1 MIITQDIRKWAKEYE
16 GEKFHSIL
24 ADPPYALVSIT
35 KRFGRTSLGDDTYTS
50 DKVRNGSDSYSR
62 LIATGFM
69 GQAWDNEVA
78 FDPELWYDLGQHL
91 YPGAYLLAFGGTR
104 TFHRLAC
111 AIEDAGFEIRDT
123 MMWLYGCLSEDTE
136 ILTVNG
142 WEHYHKNITI
152 NPVLCYNIDDDSFE
166 FHKPTKSYSYANKHT
181 AYHIQSDNT
190 DQIVSRNHRC
200 LIERSGRKVFVYAEE
215 LEDQE
220 NIPFLESLRDLPET
234 ISYPQFGASI
244 KKQDLLERVYSSDSC
259 CTATSNTQA
268 DRAKKNNTNLLC
280 GLWKRKVDS
289 KFLAKEDKS
298 PNLLKKMQRC
308 FARTGVEE
316 TRLQGPSEL
325 ETRKRASTQRKNDW
339 REKLGVE
346 GRGNILQNAWELCG
360 RKIRALSERVFG
372 YGAQRWLC
380 YGTSPDSGAISREIP
395 LGVGMRPSYQSRC
408 NRQPI
413 RESNA
418 IQDKSGAQNIRR
430 TRATITPIEY
440 SGNVWCVEV
449 PTGVFVARRNGK
461 IFITGN
467 SGFPKSHNI
476 GRAIDKQ
483 AGAKREV
490 VGIQKH
496 PTSDDRTG
504 DKSPYQAENSHL
516 NGEFEIT
523 APATDMAKIWDGYG
537 TALKPAF
544 EPIIV
549 ARKPVEG
556 TIANNCVTYGSGA
569 LNIDGCRVEGEPWAW
584 GTQTDIRGG
593 GYDNK
598 RPPDGDV
605 YARNVES
612 NPKGRWPANLITDG
626 SEEVLEGFPNS
637 NGSKPIRRKEGFRR
651 FNGTDYS
658 GGKEYTTPAYESP
671 GYADSGSAARFFYC
685 AKVSPAERNA
695 GLEKNSHPTLKPI
708 ALTEYLARLI

>member
-123 MMWLYGCLSEDTE
+123 MMWIYG
-136 ILTVNG
+136 
-142 WEHYHKNITI
+142 
-152 NPVLCYNIDDDSFE
+152 
-166 FHKPTKSYSYANKHT
+166 
-181 AYHIQSDNT
+181 
-190 DQIVSRNHRC
+190 
-200 LIERSGRKVFVYAEE
+200 
-215 LEDQE
+215 
-220 NIPFLESLRDLPET
+220 
-234 ISYPQFGASI
+234 
-244 KKQDLLERVYSSDSC
+244 
-259 CTATSNTQA
+259 
-268 DRAKKNNTNLLC
+268 
-280 GLWKRKVDS
+280 
-289 KFLAKEDKS
+289 
-298 PNLLKKMQRC
+298 
-308 FARTGVEE
+308 
-316 TRLQGPSEL
+316 
-325 ETRKRASTQRKNDW
+325 
-339 REKLGVE
+339 
-346 GRGNILQNAWELCG
+346 
-360 RKIRALSERVFG
+360 
-372 YGAQRWLC
+372 
-380 YGTSPDSGAISREIP
+380 
-395 LGVGMRPSYQSRC
+395 
-408 NRQPI
+408 
-413 RESNA
+413 
-418 IQDKSGAQNIRR
+418 
-430 TRATITPIEY
+430 
-440 SGNVWCVEV
+440 
-449 PTGVFVARRNGK
+449 
-461 IFITGN
+461 

-523 APATDMAKIWDGYG
+523 APATDMAKTWDGYG

-569 LNIDGCRVEGEPWAW
+569 LNIDGCRVEGESIP
-584 GTQTDIRGG
+584 I
-593 GYDNK
+593 NK
-598 RPPDGDV
+598 LEEWSGFGQKERPDYV
-605 YARNVES
+605 QEMN
-612 NPKGRWPANLITDG
+612 NKGRWPANLITDG
-626 SEEVLEGFPNS
+626 SEEVLEGFPNTKS
-637 NGSKPIRRKEGFRR
+637 GKMGEWNTRHTDGSPNGIYGR
-651 FNGTDYS
+651 FDINAPLHETIG
-658 GGKEYTTPAYESP
+658 
-671 GYADSGSAARFFYC
+671 DSGSAARFFYC
-685 AKVSPAERNA
+685 AKVSPGEREA
-695 GLEKNSHPTLKPI
+695 GCEYMEEVLTGMSNGAQSHGEGYDKGQDIGFNRVVAKRNNHPTLKPI
-708 ALTEYLARLI
+708 ALTEYLARLILPPVEYAPRRILIPFSGAGSEMIGAHNAGWEEIVGIELSEEYTKIAEARLKHWASLPRQMTLE